1 LFIVCDVA
9 ATIVRIAGAVLVD
22 VAYPYQ
28 DDLTT
33 PNKILLAGLAFQ
45 VFSFAVFLVVIF
57 WSLVKARKSP
67 ASASRS
73 FIAAL
78 VVATSVWQR
87 QQRA

>member
-1 LFIVCDVA
+1 VFIVCDIA

-22 VAYPYQ
+22 VAYPNQ
-28 DDLTT
+28 DDLAT
-33 PNKILLAGLAFQ
+33 PNKTLLAGLAFQ
-45 VFSFAVFLVVIF
+45 VFSFAV
-57 WSLVKARKSP
+57 VKARKSP